1 MTKHVE
7 HSYSGIEI
15 NRGINKLNNQ
25 LSYLFTFIFHLIL
38 LNIFPF
44 IRGETHTLGNALRN
58 VILQNPN
65 VIFCGYDMPHPA
77 EDQMFLRIQ
86 TVEGVSAQDA
96 LRKGLKDLKGICKVT
111 KEKFEK
117 AVQDFNNKQN

>member
-1 MTKHVE
+1 MTKLVE
-7 HSYSGIEI
+7 HLYSGIEM
-15 NRGINKLNNQ
+15 NKGINKLNH
-25 LSYLFTFIFHLIL
+25 YLYLFIFHATHYFNFFL
-38 LNIFPF
+38 F

>member
-1 MTKHVE
+1 MILWVN
-7 HSYSGIEI
+7 G
-15 NRGINKLNNQ
+15 
-25 LSYLFTFIFHLIL
+25 LSYISDIHHMLWG

-96 LRKGLKDLKGICKVT
+96 LRKGLKDL
-111 KEKFEK
+111 
-117 AVQDFNNKQN
+117 

>member
-1 MTKHVE
+1 MN
-7 HSYSGIEI
+7 S
-15 NRGINKLNNQ
+15 R
-25 LSYLFTFIFHLIL
+25 IL
-38 LNIFPF
+38 LYKPNDLCGTLSIFSF
-44 IRGETHTLGNALRN
+44 INRGETHTLGNALRT

-96 LRKGLKDLKGICKVT
+96 LRKGLKDLKEICKVT
-111 KEKFEK
+111 KEKFEE
-117 AVQDFNNKQN
+117 AVLTFKNKQNS

>member
-1 MTKHVE
+1 M
-7 HSYSGIEI
+7 SG
-15 NRGINKLNNQ
+15 GTLNSNSISSENEQ
-25 LSYLFTFIFHLIL
+25 RLVMLAGDGKTDADDETCRTFIF
-38 LNIFPF
+38 
-44 IRGETHTLGNALRN
+44 RGETHTLGNALRN
-58 VILQNPN
+58 VILQNPD

>member
-1 MTKHVE
+1 MH
-7 HSYSGIEI
+7 YDFAYYEI
-15 NRGINKLNNQ
+15 KN
-25 LSYLFTFIFHLIL
+25 
-38 LNIFPF
+38 
-44 IRGETHTLGNALRN
+44 
-58 VILQNPN
+58 QNPN

-111 KEKFEK
+111 KEKFEE
-117 AVQDFNNKQN
+117 AVQNFNSKQNL

>member
-1 MTKHVE
+1 MITIIMTLHN
-7 HSYSGIEI
+7 HF
-15 NRGINKLNNQ
+15 L
-25 LSYLFTFIFHLIL
+25 IFKY
-38 LNIFPF
+38 F

-58 VILQNPN
+58 VILQNPS

-96 LRKGLKDLKGICKVT
+96 LRKGLKDLKDICKVT
-111 KEKFEK
+111 KEKFEE
-117 AVQDFNNKQN
+117 AVEKFNN

>member
-1 MTKHVE
+1 M
-7 HSYSGIEI
+7 SG
-15 NRGINKLNNQ
+15 GTLNSNSISSENEQ
-25 LSYLFTFIFHLIL
+25 RLVMLAGDGKTDADDETCRTFIF
-38 LNIFPF
+38 
-44 IRGETHTLGNALRN
+44 RGETHTLGNALRN

-111 KEKFEK
+111 KEKFEE
-117 AVQDFNNKQN
+117 AVQNFNSKQN